1 MHSSYRTENTTLKHT
16 GAGGVPPPN
25 PNSIELRPGS
35 SFRKEPGVDD
45 GCTIMFIPQL
55 EQETI
60 RLSLDSLSLSPGEVT
75 KREGERQRIAIIHPK
90 MFSRAF
96 LGGMAPRA
104 EFTSHKKCHRQ
115 PTRRLIS
122 RSRPSHKHSWIPSS
136 PVFSLSF

>member
-60 RLSLDSLSLSPGEVT
+60 RLSLDSLSRRSNKTGGRKTTYSDHSSKNVFQ
-75 KREGERQRIAIIHPK
+75 GFFGGDGAACGIHVP
-90 MFSRAF
+90 
-96 LGGMAPRA
+96 
-104 EFTSHKKCHRQ
+104 
-115 PTRRLIS
+115 
-122 RSRPSHKHSWIPSS
+122 
-136 PVFSLSF
+136 